1 MHIIDWSSDVCSSDL
16 TAAASSCMRCAT
28 DRATCSAPCC
38 RPTTIAPTPTICTST
53 WRCGPRDGRYA
64 VSSDRKALAAAARAL
79 GVGIVE
85 DEAGGEIILDPVHRA
100 ADQKEDRGET
110 VRESC
115 RERVWP
121 DV

>member
-1 MHIIDWSSDVCSSDL
+1 MQ
-16 TAAASSCMRCAT
+16 CAT

-79 GVGIVE
+79 GVGLVE

-100 ADQKEDRGET
+100 ADQIADRGP
-110 VRESC
+110 VGVDGAAR
-115 RERVWP
+115 RPRVFGEP
-121 DV
+121 FP